1 MLKQAQYVRYIMW
14 FVCAPALNLMVY
26 VGTGFPLSGAFTSLF
41 MTEVTVV
48 CGLLGAL
55 TRTSYKVRQSSINY

>member
-1 MLKQAQYVRYIMW
+1 MW
-14 FVCAPALNLMVY
+14 FISAPCLLLMVY

-41 MTEVTVV
+41 MTVVTVV

-55 TRTSYKVRQSSINY
+55 VRTSYKVR